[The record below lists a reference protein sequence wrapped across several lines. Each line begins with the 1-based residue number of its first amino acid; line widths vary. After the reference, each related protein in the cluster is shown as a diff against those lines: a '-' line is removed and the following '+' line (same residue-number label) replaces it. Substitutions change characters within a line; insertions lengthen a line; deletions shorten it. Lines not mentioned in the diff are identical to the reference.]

1 MKVGEARVVAN
12 WITAQTRR
20 ARTMVRVCRGRIGT
34 IVAVRTA
41 LWVCM
46 LLFKQ

>member
-20 ARTMVRVCRGRIGT
+20 ARTMVRVYIGRT
-34 IVAVRTA
+34 RTSVAVRTA